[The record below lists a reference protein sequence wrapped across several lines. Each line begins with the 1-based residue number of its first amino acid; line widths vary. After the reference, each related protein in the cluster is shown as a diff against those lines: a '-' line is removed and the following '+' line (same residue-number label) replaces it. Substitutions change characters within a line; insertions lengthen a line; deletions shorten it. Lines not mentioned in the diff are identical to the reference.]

1 VGWNARASERMLSG
15 AGYVSFW
22 VPQSNNQIFAFDYN
36 VREEMVAQCTD
47 DKFWVIFSSSLN
59 GTVSDESF
67 GISDVQIWVK

>member
-1 VGWNARASERMLSG
+1 MGSQKLLSG

-22 VPQSNNQIFAFDYN
+22 IPNSNNQVFAFDYN

-47 DKFWVIFSSSLN
+47 DKFWVIFSSNLG
-59 GTVSDESF
+59 GTVADESF